1 MKGGGG
7 REVDFRLKIFLI
19 FLMFQVYTPPQ
30 SLTPPPKFNQQLP
43 QSHNGEIVLTFAFKN
58 EEHFFR
64 IGA

>member
-7 REVDFRLKIFLI
+7 REVDFRLKIN

-58 EEHFFR
+58 EEHIFR